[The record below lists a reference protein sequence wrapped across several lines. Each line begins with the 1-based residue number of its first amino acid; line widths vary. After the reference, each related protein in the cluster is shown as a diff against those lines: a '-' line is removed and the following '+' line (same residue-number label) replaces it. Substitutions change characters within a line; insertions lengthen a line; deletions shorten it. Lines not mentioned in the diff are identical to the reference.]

1 MVKRGTPAFFLVFW
15 AHSKAVSRNTKNGE
29 ERHRALVKH
38 GNARAGERH
47 QLVGHQMN
55 EQVRHR
61 AVQALEG
68 EPGKVA
74 RAGAD
79 TTQRH
84 LGHALGGKAGN
95 EAVAQVA
102 HAADVDV
109 AHRVVVST
117 REDGEEVEVLRG
129 SLHQAAQLHLQ
140 FQEAVLL
147 PRCADGGHV
156 LPRVGQ
162 QVDLGARVVVP
173 KRAHEFREGARHGD
187 VVLRHAVRDAGL
199 LRVHCG
205 VAEHQDLP
213 ERSTRLKDSTSAESR
228 TTWEARTRTFWISK
242 SVLSVAPAGCAP
254 AFSDHSA
261 VVASANSISITRFSC
276 GGSIFP
282 QRRMP
287 TMVGRSSTSA

>member
-1 MVKRGTPAFFLVFW
+1 MVPQDVPQLQLAAAAAEALPRTGGGAGLQQLAWRAQAGAGGAAAPGRREPADGEHPVAEIWVRCEADAQTLCAIVLEITGLPENLHGAVAAVENFFTVLERNIPPALGVRLHGSQGKLHGSKRKIGLFYSNEKKSWPDERRLDSCPDGELGATQFLVQDG
-15 AHSKAVSRNTKNGE
+15 HTRS
-29 ERHRALVKH
+29 
-38 GNARAGERH
+38 GERH

-117 REDGEEVEVLRG
+117 RKDGEEVEVL
-129 SLHQAAQLHLQ
+129 
-140 FQEAVLL
+140 
-147 PRCADGGHV
+147 
-156 LPRVGQ
+156 
-162 QVDLGARVVVP
+162 
-173 KRAHEFREGARHGD
+173 
-187 VVLRHAVRDAGL
+187 
-199 LRVHCG
+199 
-205 VAEHQDLP
+205 
-213 ERSTRLKDSTSAESR
+213 
-228 TTWEARTRTFWISK
+228 
-242 SVLSVAPAGCAP
+242 
-254 AFSDHSA
+254 
-261 VVASANSISITRFSC
+261 
-276 GGSIFP
+276 
-282 QRRMP
+282 
-287 TMVGRSSTSA
+287 

>member
-1 MVKRGTPAFFLVFW
+1 MVRSGRSGFFIRTKKSWPDERRLDSCPDGELGATQFLVQDG
-15 AHSKAVSRNTKNGE
+15 HTRS
-29 ERHRALVKH
+29 
-38 GNARAGERH
+38 GERH

-74 RAGAD
+74 RHAD

-117 REDGEEVEVLRG
+117 RKDGEEVEVLRG
-129 SLHQAAQLHLQ
+129 SLHGVVRVLQAAQLHLRL
-140 FQEAVLL
+140 QEAVLL
-147 PRCADGGHV
+147 PGRADGGHV
-156 LPRVGQ
+156 LPRLGQ

-173 KRAHEFREGARHGD
+173 KGHKRAHEFREGARHGD
-187 VVLRHAVRDAGL
+187 VVFRHAVRDAGL
-199 LRVHCG
+199 LRVHRG
-205 VAEHQDLP
+205 VAEHQGP
-213 ERSTRLKDSTSAESR
+213 S
-228 TTWEARTRTFWISK
+228 
-242 SVLSVAPAGCAP
+242 
-254 AFSDHSA
+254 
-261 VVASANSISITRFSC
+261 
-276 GGSIFP
+276 
-282 QRRMP
+282 
-287 TMVGRSSTSA
+287 

>member
-1 MVKRGTPAFFLVFW
+1 MVRSGRSGFFIRTKKSWPDERRLDSCPDGELGATQFLVQDG
-15 AHSKAVSRNTKNGE
+15 HTRS
-29 ERHRALVKH
+29 
-38 GNARAGERH
+38 GERH

-117 REDGEEVEVLRG
+117 RKDGEEVEVLRG
-129 SLHQAAQLHLQ
+129 SLHGVVRVLQAAQLHLRL
-140 FQEAVLL
+140 QEAVLL
-147 PRCADGGHV
+147 PGRADGGHV

-162 QVDLGARVVVP
+162 QVPASLSQ
-173 KRAHEFREGARHGD
+173 KFREGARHGD

-199 LRVHCG
+199 LRVHRG
-205 VAEHQDLP
+205 VAEHQGP
-213 ERSTRLKDSTSAESR
+213 S
-228 TTWEARTRTFWISK
+228 
-242 SVLSVAPAGCAP
+242 
-254 AFSDHSA
+254 
-261 VVASANSISITRFSC
+261 
-276 GGSIFP
+276 
-282 QRRMP
+282 
-287 TMVGRSSTSA
+287 

>member
-1 MVKRGTPAFFLVFW
+1 MMKRGTPAFVFW
-15 AHSKAVSRNTKNGE
+15 ARSKAVSFIKNE
-29 ERHRALVKH
+29 AHRALVKH
-38 GNARAGERH
+38 RDARAGERH

-74 RAGAD
+74 RAGAA
-79 TTQRH
+79 TQRH

-109 AHRVVVST
+109 AHRVVVGA

-129 SLHQAAQLHLQ
+129 SLHGVVRVLQAAQLHLRI
-140 FQEAVLL
+140 QEAVLL
-147 PRCADGGHV
+147 PGRADGGHV

-173 KRAHEFREGARHGD
+173 KGHERAHEFREGEE
-187 VVLRHAVRDAGL
+187 HAVEGL
-199 LRVHCG
+199 H
-205 VAEHQDLP
+205 
-213 ERSTRLKDSTSAESR
+213 
-228 TTWEARTRTFWISK
+228 
-242 SVLSVAPAGCAP
+242 
-254 AFSDHSA
+254 
-261 VVASANSISITRFSC
+261 
-276 GGSIFP
+276 
-282 QRRMP
+282 QRR
-287 TMVGRSSTSA
+287 VQD

>member
-1 MVKRGTPAFFLVFW
+1 MMKRDTGPLFVIFA
-15 AHSKAVSRNTKNGE
+15 AHSKAVSTKNGE
-29 ERHRALVKH
+29 DRALGKH

-79 TTQRH
+79 ATEGH

-102 HAADVDV
+102 HTADVDV
-109 AHRVVVST
+109 AHRVVVGA

-129 SLHQAAQLHLQ
+129 SLHGVVRVVQAAQLHLR

-147 PRCADGGHV
+147 PRRADGGHV

-162 QVDLGARVVVP
+162 RVDLGAPVVVP
-173 KRAHEFREGARHGD
+173 EGHTRA
-187 VVLRHAVRDAGL
+187 
-199 LRVHCG
+199 
-205 VAEHQDLP
+205 
-213 ERSTRLKDSTSAESR
+213 
-228 TTWEARTRTFWISK
+228 
-242 SVLSVAPAGCAP
+242 
-254 AFSDHSA
+254 
-261 VVASANSISITRFSC
+261 
-276 GGSIFP
+276 
-282 QRRMP
+282 
-287 TMVGRSSTSA
+287 

>member
-1 MVKRGTPAFFLVFW
+1 MAQRDTGPLFVIFV

-29 ERHRALVKH
+29 ERHRALIKYRD
-38 GNARAGERH
+38 ARAGERH
-47 QLVGHQMN
+47 ELVGHQIY

-68 EPGKVA
+68 EPDKVA

-129 SLHQAAQLHLQ
+129 SLHGVVRVLQAAQLHLR

-147 PRCADGGHV
+147 PRRADGGHV

-162 QVDLGARVVVP
+162 QVDLGARVVVKVTNAP
-173 KRAHEFREGARHGD
+173 MSFVKARAT
-187 VVLRHAVRDAGL
+187 VTL
-199 LRVHCG
+199 C
-205 VAEHQDLP
+205 
-213 ERSTRLKDSTSAESR
+213 SA
-228 TTWEARTRTFWISK
+228 TPFGTLDCCVCT
-242 SVLSVAPAGCAP
+242 
-254 AFSDHSA
+254 
-261 VVASANSISITRFSC
+261 
-276 GGSIFP
+276 
-282 QRRMP
+282 
-287 TMVGRSSTSA
+287 VG

>member
-1 MVKRGTPAFFLVFW
+1 MAQRDTGPLFVIFV
-15 AHSKAVSRNTKNGE
+15 AHSKAVPLNIKNGE
-29 ERHRALVKH
+29 ERNRALVKH

-129 SLHQAAQLHLQ
+129 SLHGVVRVLQAAQLHLRL
-140 FQEAVLL
+140 QETVLL
-147 PRCADGGHV
+147 PRRADGGHV
-156 LPRVGQ
+156 LPRVGKWILEPASLSQ
-162 QVDLGARVVVP
+162 KVTNAPMSFVKARATVT
-173 KRAHEFREGARHGD
+173 
-187 VVLRHAVRDAGL
+187 L
-199 LRVHCG
+199 C
-205 VAEHQDLP
+205 
-213 ERSTRLKDSTSAESR
+213 SA
-228 TTWEARTRTFWISK
+228 TPFGTLDCCVCT
-242 SVLSVAPAGCAP
+242 
-254 AFSDHSA
+254 
-261 VVASANSISITRFSC
+261 
-276 GGSIFP
+276 
-282 QRRMP
+282 
-287 TMVGRSSTSA
+287 VG